1 MALPHRKE
9 TIPVAN
15 IHSCASGC
23 GCNTC
28 NALRTTGCGCHSCGC
43 NTCSTLRSTGCNNC
57 NSCNNCGCNSCA
69 TVRTGCNCFG
79 VLRSISGPFNRCG
92 TCTNRNFPFFTG
104 PCGPVHPCCDCC
116 DPCDRC
122 GCNNCGCNS
131 CGTAHS
137 GCGCNTCNN
146 CATLRSTGCGCGC
159 NSCGTAR
166 SGCGCNNCATLR
178 STGCGCGCNNCGC
191 NNCCCDDCDCD
202 CDCCCDD
209 CCDGCDGCHASAS
222 FASGTPVE
230 LASGDSVTLNPSFSN
245 SDDFNA
251 TQDGIELLRGGT
263 YLIVYTVHVPAN
275 NAVSSRFVLTLN
287 GERITASALDVSTE
301 GDCTTDGFTMHA
313 MVNAPAGSVLKLV
326 SLNPVSI
333 CQSSA
338 SNVFTLSL
346 TRIP

>member
-28 NALRTTGCGCHSCGC
+28 NAPRTTGCGCHSCGC
-43 NTCSTLRSTGCNNC
+43 NTCNTCATARTGCNSC
-57 NSCNNCGCNSCA
+57 NSCNNCGCNSCGTA
-69 TVRTGCNCFG
+69 RANCNCFG

-104 PCGPVHPCCDCC
+104 PCGPVSSCCECC
-116 DPCDRC
+116 DPCNSCNHC
-122 GCNNCGCNS
+122 GCNNRGCNS
-131 CGTAHS
+131 CG
-137 GCGCNTCNN
+137 CN
-146 CATLRSTGCGCGC
+146 G
-159 NSCGTAR
+159 CGTAR
-166 SGCGCNNCATLR
+166 SGCSCNTCNNCGCNNCSTLR
-178 STGCGCGCNNCGC
+178 STGCGCGCNNC
-191 NNCCCDDCDCD
+191 CDDCCD

-251 TQDGIELLRGGT
+251 TRDGIELLRSGT

-287 GERITASALDVSTE
+287 GERITASALDVATE
-301 GDCTTDGFTMHA
+301 CDCTTDGFTMHA
-313 MVNAPAGSVLKLV
+313 MVNAQAGSVLKLV